1 MVQRVEVNARHLLTM
16 PETLSLL
23 LAPAVALLLLLF
35 YINLRVASPI
45 LAIPIRWLRWILF
58 ALFAAETNEQ
68 FVLVDRPFWVVAF
81 LVFLLWF
88 LLESGFN
95 WLKVSAISLS
105 PLPLFPRYVVNSGGD
120 EWPTQRRL
128 LKVRDWLRDHRFAP
142 VQALKA
148 EIGGGIW
155 LRTSVYHSHDQLHR
169 LHVLFV
175 PQESGA
181 ITVCYSLA
189 TLTTGARRYVT
200 DNLYIPFGGF
210 YPESW
215 HVERSPWRRNLAVLV
230 ARHQG
235 RLARSSESPVI
246 WETSPIDDINQ
257 QQQQMELINTE
268 LGYLLPPAEREEYG
282 KITPEG
288 RFRIWREAWLLNYF
302 GIAGRY
308 S

>member
-1 MVQRVEVNARHLLTM
+1 M
-16 PETLSLL
+16 PETVSMF
-23 LAPAVALLLLLF
+23 LAPSVAVLLVLF
-35 YINLRVASPI
+35 YINLRMASPV

-58 ALFAAETNEQ
+58 ALFMAQINTQLEWI
-68 FVLVDRPFWVVAF
+68 DRPFWAVTLA
-81 LVFLLWF
+81 VFLLWF

-105 PLPLFPRYVVNSGGD
+105 PMPLFPRYVVNNSGD

-128 LKVRDWLRDHRFAP
+128 LKVRDWLRANRFVH

-148 EIGGGIW
+148 ELGGGIW
-155 LRTSVYHSHDQLHR
+155 LRASVYHNQDNTLR

-175 PQESGA
+175 PQENGA
-181 ITVCYSLA
+181 ITVCFSLA
-189 TLTTGARRYVT
+189 SLMAGARRQIT

-215 HVERSPWRRNLAVLV
+215 QVERSPWTRSLPRLVAHHQARLKKTGDAVLT
-230 ARHQG
+230 
-235 RLARSSESPVI
+235 
-246 WETSPIDDINQ
+246 WEISPIDDINQ
-257 QQQQMELINTE
+257 QQQQMEAINTE
-268 LGYLLPPAEREEYG
+268 LGYLLPHAEREEFG

-288 RFRIWREAWLLNYF
+288 RFRIWKEAWLLDYL

-308 S
+308 R

>member
-1 MVQRVEVNARHLLTM
+1 M
-16 PETLSLL
+16 PESLSLL
-23 LAPAVALLLLLF
+23 LAPAVAVLLLLF

-58 ALFAAETNEQ
+58 AFFAAETNDQ
-68 FVLVDRPFWVVAF
+68 LALVDRPFWVVAF
-81 LVFLLWF
+81 AVFLLWF

-120 EWPTQRRL
+120 EWPTQQRL
-128 LKVRDWLRDHRFAP
+128 LKVRDWLRDSRFVHA
-142 VQALKA
+142 QALKA

-155 LRTSVYHSHDQLHR
+155 LRTSVYQSHDQTQR

-175 PQESGA
+175 PQENGA

-189 TLTTGARRYVT
+189 TLTAGSRRYVT

-215 HVERSPWRRNLAVLV
+215 HVDRNPWRRNLAKLV
-230 ARHQG
+230 AHHRA
-235 RLARSSESPVI
+235 RLEQSGETAQA
-246 WETSPIDDINQ
+246 WEISPIDDINQ
-257 QQQQMELINTE
+257 QQQQMEMINTE
-268 LGYLLPPAEREEYG
+268 LGYLLPHAEREEYG

-288 RFRIWREAWLLNYF
+288 RFRIWKEAWLLNYF

-308 S
+308 T

>member
-1 MVQRVEVNARHLLTM
+1 M
-16 PETLSLL
+16 PDKISLF
-23 LAPAVALLLLLF
+23 LAPAVAVLLLLF
-35 YINLRVASPI
+35 YINLRMASPI

-68 FVLVDRPFWVVAF
+68 FALIDRPFWVVAVVIF
-81 LVFLLWF
+81 VLWF

-120 EWPTQRRL
+120 EWPTQKRL
-128 LKVRDWLRDHRFAP
+128 LRVRDWLRDNRFIH

-155 LRTSVYHSHDQLHR
+155 LRTSVYHNHDGTLR

-175 PQESGA
+175 PQENGA

-189 TLTTGARRYVT
+189 TLTTGTRRYVT

-215 HVERSPWRRNLAVLV
+215 HVDRNPWRRNLGGLV
-230 ARHQG
+230 RRHHA
-235 RLARSSESPVI
+235 RLAKSGERPI
-246 WETSPIDDINQ
+246 PWEISPIDDINQ
-257 QQQQMELINTE
+257 QQQHMEVINTE
-268 LGYLLPPAEREEYG
+268 LGYLLPHSDREEFG

-288 RFRIWREAWLLNYF
+288 RFRIWKEAWLLDYF

-308 S
+308 H

>member
-1 MVQRVEVNARHLLTM
+1 M

-23 LAPAVALLLLLF
+23 LAPAVAVLLLLF

-68 FVLVDRPFWVVAF
+68 LTLVDRPFWVVAF
-81 LVFLLWF
+81 TVFLLWF

-105 PLPLFPRYVVNSGGD
+105 PLPLFPRYVVNHGGD
-120 EWPTQRRL
+120 EWPTQQRL
-128 LKVRDWLRDHRFAP
+128 LRVRDWLRDHRFTH

-155 LRTSVYHSHDQLHR
+155 LRTSVYHSDDGRLR
-169 LHVLFV
+169 LHALFV
-175 PQESGA
+175 PQENGA

-189 TLTTGARRYVT
+189 TETASGRRYVT

-215 HVERSPWRRNLAVLV
+215 HVERRPWRRNLARLV
-230 ARHQG
+230 AHHRG
-235 RLARSSESPVI
+235 RLEKSGEAAVA

-257 QQQQMELINTE
+257 QQQHMEMINTQ
-268 LGYLLPPAEREEYG
+268 LGYLLPHAEREEYG

>member
-1 MVQRVEVNARHLLTM
+1 M

-23 LAPAVALLLLLF
+23 LAPAVAVLLLLF

-58 ALFAAETNEQ
+58 ALFIAETNEQ
-68 FVLVDRPFWVVAF
+68 FALVDRPFWVAA
-81 LVFLLWF
+81 LSVFLLWF

-120 EWPTQRRL
+120 EWPTQQRL
-128 LKVRDWLRDHRFAP
+128 LRVRDWLRDHGFTH

-155 LRTSVYHSHDQLHR
+155 LRTSVYQGDDGRLR
-169 LHVLFV
+169 LHTLFV
-175 PQESGA
+175 PQENGA

-189 TLTTGARRYVT
+189 TETASGRRYVT

-210 YPESW
+210 YPENW
-215 HVERSPWRRNLAVLV
+215 HVARRPWRR
-230 ARHQG
+230 
-235 RLARSSESPVI
+235 RLARLVAHHRARLALSGETAVA

-257 QQQQMELINTE
+257 QQQHMEMINTQ
-268 LGYLLPPAEREEYG
+268 LGYLLPHADREEYG

-302 GIAGRY
+302 GIAARY
-308 S
+308 T

>member
-1 MVQRVEVNARHLLTM
+1 M
-16 PETLSLL
+16 PEMLSLL

-68 FVLVDRPFWVVAF
+68 FTLVDRPFWVVACAVF
-81 LVFLLWF
+81 LVWF

-120 EWPTQRRL
+120 EWPTQQRL
-128 LKVRDWLRDHRFAP
+128 LRVRDWLRDHRFTH

-155 LRTSVYHSHDQLHR
+155 LRTSVYHSHDNLVR
-169 LHVLFV
+169 LHALFV
-175 PQESGA
+175 PQENGA

-189 TLTTGARRYVT
+189 TETASGRRYVT

-215 HVERSPWRRNLAVLV
+215 HVERSPWRRDLARLV
-230 ARHQG
+230 AHHRA
-235 RLARSSESPVI
+235 RLEKSGETALV
-246 WETSPIDDINQ
+246 WETSPIDDVNQ
-257 QQQQMELINTE
+257 QQQNMEMINTQ
-268 LGYLLPPAEREEYG
+268 LGYLLPHAEREEYG

-288 RFRIWREAWLLNYF
+288 RFRIWKEAWLLNYL

>member
-1 MVQRVEVNARHLLTM
+1 M
-16 PETLSLL
+16 PDIITLF
-23 LAPAVALLLLLF
+23 LAPAVAVLLLLF

-68 FVLVDRPFWVVAF
+68 FTLLDRPFWVVAVV
-81 LVFLLWF
+81 VFLLWF

-120 EWPTQRRL
+120 EWPTQKRL
-128 LKVRDWLRDHRFAP
+128 LRVRDWLRDHRFTH

-148 EIGGGIW
+148 EVGGGIW
-155 LRTSVYHSHDQLHR
+155 LRTSVYHNHDNTWR

-175 PQESGA
+175 PQENGA
-181 ITVCYSLA
+181 ITVCYSIA
-189 TLTTGARRYVT
+189 TLTTGTRRYVT

-215 HVERSPWRRNLAVLV
+215 HVDRNPWRRSLSGLV
-230 ARHQG
+230 ARHRE
-235 RLARSSESPVI
+235 RLAQSGETPI
-246 WETSPIDDINQ
+246 TWEISPIDDINQ
-257 QQQQMELINTE
+257 QQQHMEVINTE
-268 LGYLLPPAEREEYG
+268 LGYLLPHSDREEFG

-288 RFRIWREAWLLNYF
+288 RFRIWKEAWLLDYF

-308 S
+308 H